1 VKASIIDS
9 KVLNALSP
17 LQIAAYLSA
26 RGATVR
32 GMFRKRARVWQYG
45 NEEILLPLS
54 RELSDYAVAV
64 HNIFT
69 VIEKIEERSQL
80 QILTDIQHSGY
91 DVIRIRN
98 ASDDTATGTLDLMT
112 SVDFVSA
119 SRDMLLSAA
128 CSAWSNKRRYASR
141 KPQEALNYM
150 DTVRFGQTEYG
161 SFILALLS
169 PVAPVLKQQG
179 VLIDQEEE
187 LPYEKKVVPTLN
199 TGLVAL
205 NEAAQQASDSG
216 EAGLF
221 MEGSSKGLS
230 ANLCDA
236 VVSLHD
242 TARSGLIEVSISYS
256 TYRETPTPVQKIAIH
271 DDYIPIIKEASRTI
285 KNVEPEEDQLILGFV
300 TKLHREPEEELGEI
314 TISDI
319 SNGKARNIR
328 VKLSREQYSI
338 AVSAHNTQQPVT
350 IEGTLFKNGKK
361 IHLEPSG
368 TLNMLNTVG
377 EV

>member
-1 VKASIIDS
+1 MKASIIDS

-236 VVSLHD
+236 VVFTS
-242 TARSGLIEVSISYS
+242 
-256 TYRETPTPVQKIAIH
+256 
-271 DDYIPIIKEASRTI
+271 
-285 KNVEPEEDQLILGFV
+285 
-300 TKLHREPEEELGEI
+300 
-314 TISDI
+314 
-319 SNGKARNIR
+319 
-328 VKLSREQYSI
+328 
-338 AVSAHNTQQPVT
+338 
-350 IEGTLFKNGKK
+350 
-361 IHLEPSG
+361 
-368 TLNMLNTVG
+368 
-377 EV
+377 